1 MKVVIVGRFP
11 PPYGGVSVFVKRK
24 YESLRGDGAGYV
36 DLRDALWPAKVAWL
50 VLSCRCVFYI
60 NTGNIFFLLACYFLG
75 ALSRS
80 YIYDHNAS
88 RRNWGKGFWEVL
100 YIYLVRRSLG
110 VRVVHEHLREGYEKR
125 GLGERIEVESPFL
138 PPAEDEFSKIFES
151 YPEAIK
157 EFVGVNAGFKLALSA
172 SVYVRDSSGRDVY
185 GIDALVSALEY
196 LREVGCDP
204 RCLLAIAEFDDEL
217 LTVDLRDRIDSLVRA
232 GVLIKVVGQYQF
244 WPIYRSLDVFLR
256 LTSTDG
262 DSISIREALYFNCPV
277 IASDVVPR
285 PAEVLIY
292 HYGDQD
298 ELNCLLYG
306 FACGRRAVE
315 D

>member
-24 YESLRGDGAGYV
+24 YDSLRRVGAGYV
-36 DLRDALWPAKVAWL
+36 DLRSVFWPAKIAWL
-50 VLSCRCVFYI
+50 VISCRCIFYI

-88 RRNWGKGFWEVL
+88 RRNWGKRHLESL
-100 YIYLVRRSLG
+100 YIYLVKRSLG
-110 VRVVHEHLREGYEKR
+110 VRVVHEHLRQGYEKR
-125 GLGERIEVESPFL
+125 GLGGKVEVENPFI
-138 PPAEDEFSKIFES
+138 PPVEDEFFEIIDS
-151 YPEAIK
+151 YPEVVKDFIGA
-157 EFVGVNAGFKLALSA
+157 GSGFKLALSA
-172 SVYVRDSSGRDVY
+172 SVYVRDSAGRDVY
-185 GIDALVSALEY
+185 GVDTLIFALEY
-196 LREVGCDP
+196 LHEAGCDP
-204 RCLLAIAEFDDEL
+204 RCLLAVAEFDEEL
-217 LTVDLRDRIDSLVRA
+217 LTVELRYRIDKLVRD
-232 GVLIKVVGQYQF
+232 GVLIKVIGQYQF

-285 PAEVLIY
+285 PPGTILY
-292 HYGDQD
+292 RYGNQE
-298 ELNCLLYG
+298 ELNGLLYKV
-306 FACGRRAVE
+306 ACQSRDVCV
-315 D
+315 